1 MLNLYHHTAQKCSK
15 VVTEMYST
23 SFTLGIKSLAKEL
36 HLPIYSIYGFVRV
49 ADEIVDTF
57 HDFDKKTLLERFEK
71 DTYLAINEGISTNP
85 ILHAFQLVVNKYGID
100 IEQIAAFLKSMKMD
114 LDTNNYS
121 DTSYEEYIYGSAEVV
136 GLMCLKVFCKGNQ
149 AQYLELEEGAKY
161 LGSAFQKVN
170 FLRDITSDYFDRG
183 RMYFPNIEFENFS
196 EANKK
201 LIEENI
207 KNEFDEA
214 QKAILRLPTEAK
226 YGVQLAYD
234 YYLSLFEKIK
244 ATDVGALQSK
254 RIRVPN
260 YQKIGLLVGSI
271 VKRKIKIFEN

>member
-1 MLNLYHHTAQKCSK
+1 MLKLYHNTAQKCSK
-15 VVTEMYST
+15 VVTENYST

-85 ILHAFQLVVNKYGID
+85 ILHAFQLVVHKYDID
-100 IEQIAAFLKSMKMD
+100 IALIEAFLKSMKMD
-114 LDTNNYS
+114 LDINSYGVE
-121 DTSYEEYIYGSAEVV
+121 SYEEYIYGSAEVV
-136 GLMCLKVFCKGNQ
+136 GLMCLKVFCKGNKQ
-149 AQYLELEEGAKY
+149 QYQSLEKGAKY

-170 FLRDITSDYFDRG
+170 FLRDITSDYVERG
-183 RMYFPNIEFENFS
+183 RMYFPDITFDNFT
-196 EANKK
+196 EADKK

-207 KNEFDEA
+207 EYDFTEA
-214 QKAILRLPTEAK
+214 YKAILQLPIEAK
-226 YGVQLAYD
+226 YGVKLAYD

-244 ATDVGALQSK
+244 NANVASLQSK
-254 RIRVPN
+254 RIRVPD
-260 YQKIGLLVGSI
+260 YQKIGLLVSSVVRRRI
-271 VKRKIKIFEN
+271 NI

>member
-100 IEQIAAFLKSMKMD
+100 IEQIAAFLKSMKMWRR
-114 LDTNNYS
+114 
-121 DTSYEEYIYGSAEVV
+121 SY
-136 GLMCLKVFCKGNQ
+136 
-149 AQYLELEEGAKY
+149 
-161 LGSAFQKVN
+161 
-170 FLRDITSDYFDRG
+170 
-183 RMYFPNIEFENFS
+183 
-196 EANKK
+196 
-201 LIEENI
+201 
-207 KNEFDEA
+207 
-214 QKAILRLPTEAK
+214 
-226 YGVQLAYD
+226 
-234 YYLSLFEKIK
+234 
-244 ATDVGALQSK
+244 
-254 RIRVPN
+254 
-260 YQKIGLLVGSI
+260 
-271 VKRKIKIFEN
+271 